1 MTALNSQRR
10 HFLQGSTWGAM
21 TLALGSSALLSA
33 CGFKLRQDP
42 VYPFQALFINGAP
55 NSALVNELQATLEA
69 GGKVK
74 VLREASQLNQAQVV
88 LDLLTDVR
96 EKVAMV
102 LDATGQVREYQ
113 LRIRVRFK
121 VRNLQGD
128 ELMPPVELLQQ
139 RIISYNNSQALAE
152 ESVVAITYKS
162 MQTDVVRQMLL
173 RLSKLGDI

>member
-1 MTALNSQRR
+1 
-10 HFLQGSTWGAM
+10 
-21 TLALGSSALLSA
+21 
-33 CGFKLRQDP
+33 
-42 VYPFQALFINGAP
+42 
-55 NSALVNELQATLEA
+55 
-69 GGKVK
+69 
-74 VLREASQLNQAQVV
+74 LNQAQVV

-152 ESVVAITYKS
+152 ESVVAITYKG

>member
-1 MTALNSQRR
+1 M
-10 HFLQGSTWGAM
+10 
-21 TLALGSSALLSA
+21 
-33 CGFKLRQDP
+33 
-42 VYPFQALFINGAP
+42 FINGAP

-96 EKVAMV
+96 EKVAKV

>member
-1 MTALNSQRR
+1 M
-10 HFLQGSTWGAM
+10 
-21 TLALGSSALLSA
+21 
-33 CGFKLRQDP
+33 
-42 VYPFQALFINGAP
+42 YPFQALFINGAP
-55 NSALVNELQATLEA
+55 NSAMVNELQATLEA

>member
-1 MTALNSQRR
+1 MSMNPQRR
-10 HFLQGSTWGAM
+10 RFLKGGRAV
-21 TLALGSSALLSA
+21 ALTVVLVNAALLSA

-42 VYPFQALFINGAP
+42 VYPFQSLLINGAP
-55 NSALVNELQATLEA
+55 NSALAKELQTTLEA
-69 GGKVK
+69 SGKVT
-74 VLREASQLNQAQVV
+74 VVRDANQLNQAQVV
-88 LDLLTDVR
+88 LDLLTDQR

-128 ELMPPVELLQQ
+128 ELMAPVELLQQ
-139 RIISYNNSQALAE
+139 RIISYNTTQALAE
-152 ESVVAITYKS
+152 ESVVATTYKG
-162 MQTDVVRQMLL
+162 MQSDVVRQILL